1 MTEVENWSEGLSP
14 STLKIKDMVDM
25 SKEDHNTHGP
35 DENDDNNDN
44 DDDGIDDDGD
54 PIGGREG

>member
-1 MTEVENWSEGLSP
+1 MTEVENCLSP
-14 STLKIKDMVDM
+14 SDLKIKDMVDM

-35 DENDDNNDN
+35 DENDDN

>member
-1 MTEVENWSEGLSP
+1 
-14 STLKIKDMVDM
+14 MVDM

>member
-1 MTEVENWSEGLSP
+1 
-14 STLKIKDMVDM
+14 M
-25 SKEDHNTHGP
+25 SKRITTLYGP

>member
-1 MTEVENWSEGLSP
+1 MTEVENCLSP
-14 STLKIKDMVDM
+14 SDLKIKDMVDM

>member
-1 MTEVENWSEGLSP
+1 
-14 STLKIKDMVDM
+14 MVDM

-44 DDDGIDDDGD
+44 DDVGIDDDGD

>member
-1 MTEVENWSEGLSP
+1 
-14 STLKIKDMVDM
+14 M

-54 PIGGREG
+54 PIGGREGWYMFSGMVPRIYGAIYCPPCH

>member
-1 MTEVENWSEGLSP
+1 M
-14 STLKIKDMVDM
+14 I
-25 SKEDHNTHGP
+25 HNTHGP